1 MTPKVFETKV
11 KIDTWDSIKIKNV
24 CIKDLNKSVER
35 QPVGWE
41 KHANVMS
48 DKSIIFRI

>member
-1 MTPKVFETKV
+1 MTPKAFETKV
-11 KIDTWDSIKIKNV
+11 KIDTWDAIKIKNV

-41 KHANVMS
+41 KYLQMLCLIR
-48 DKSIIFRI
+48 D